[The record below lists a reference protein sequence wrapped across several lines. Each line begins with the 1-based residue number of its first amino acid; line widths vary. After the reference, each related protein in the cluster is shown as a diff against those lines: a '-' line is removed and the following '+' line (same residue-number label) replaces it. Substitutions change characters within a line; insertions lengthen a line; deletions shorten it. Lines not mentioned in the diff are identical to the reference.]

1 MLLDEPDAFLHPEWQ
16 FEFLKQISAISGAE
30 VERIHLL
37 LSSHSAVTLI
47 PHEKSKIKFFD
58 IKNNTANC
66 YDLPKWIAIKKL
78 SENQIKYCE
87 HEKLLSIIN
96 TIQIAHKPV
105 LFTEGSTD
113 PTILT
118 VGWKRLF
125 DEDMPFIPFYAFSC
139 GYIKQLLTDN
149 RIHNEMGGL
158 PIFALFD
165 FDEAFNQWNDLNG
178 EEIETAPERG
188 MIKKWRDGESY
199 AFMLPV
205 PNNPRIRAQVINPA
219 TAATFGGLSR
229 CAIEHLFYGL
239 QTTNAFFS
247 DEPSPGGTS
256 IVFHGDKTAFA
267 KDIVPTLPDA
277 CFYPLKPMFDF
288 IAAKCR
294 EFVPAAP
301 LHVGASVVNS

>member
-1 MLLDEPDAFLHPEWQ
+1 
-16 FEFLKQISAISGAE
+16 
-30 VERIHLL
+30 V
-37 LSSHSAVTLI
+37 
-47 PHEKSKIKFFD
+47 SK
-58 IKNNTANC
+58 
-66 YDLPKWIAIKKL
+66 Y
-78 SENQIKYCE
+78 SE

-113 PTILT
+113 PTILS
-118 VGWKRLF
+118 VAWRRLF
-125 DEDMPFIPFYAFSC
+125 DEEMPFIPFYAFSC

-178 EEIETAPERG
+178 DTLEANPERG

-205 PNNPRIRAQVINPA
+205 PNNPRIRAQVINPD
-219 TAATFGGLSR
+219 TTETFGGLSR

-239 QTTNAFFS
+239 QSTNTYYS
-247 DEPSPGGTS
+247 DEPSPGGGS
-256 IVFHGDKTAFA
+256 NIVFHGDKTAFA

-277 CFYPLKPMFDF
+277 CFLALRPMFEF
-288 IAAKCR
+288 IVGKCR
-294 EFVPAAP
+294 EFTPA
-301 LHVGASVVNS
+301 